1 MHRLYLAQCPLAGR
15 EAWNCRCLRHV
26 PAVILEQF
34 CRPGAGITDVSN
46 LVLAVAAFVGAAP
59 ASILPAGFLEAVE
72 SIFMQGLA
80 LVEAG
85 YQRAPALM
93 LVLSALLVLPA
104 VALVSFT
111 LQRSGRRKANR
122 AALRAAE
129 RRAEAGGGDWTR
141 EGLSGTTIPA
151 WPSQAWLTIEG
162 GRVATVPLAGQTIRI
177 GRHEDNDIRLA
188 DSSVHRYHAVIQRTS
203 EEGFVITDV
212 SGKDGNGIRING
224 ARAEQAQLVD
234 GDVIELGRAKLKFEN
249 APV

>member
-1 MHRLYLAQCPLAGR
+1 M
-15 EAWNCRCLRHV
+15 
-26 PAVILEQF
+26 
-34 CRPGAGITDVSN
+34 SN
-46 LVLAVAAFVGAAP
+46 LALAVAAIFGAAP
-59 ASILPAGFLEAVE
+59 AFILAAGFLEAVE

-122 AALRAAE
+122 AALRAAQ

-162 GRVATVPLAGQTIRI
+162 GRVGTVPLAGQTIRI

-188 DSSVHRYHAVIQRTS
+188 DSSVHRYHAVIQRTD

-212 SGKDGNGIRING
+212 SGKEGNGVRING
-224 ARAEQAQLVD
+224 ERAAQAQLVD
-234 GDVIELGRAKLKFEN
+234 GDLIELGRAKLKFEN

>member
-1 MHRLYLAQCPLAGR
+1 M
-15 EAWNCRCLRHV
+15 
-26 PAVILEQF
+26 
-34 CRPGAGITDVSN
+34 SN
-46 LVLAVAAFVGAAP
+46 LVVAVAAILGAAP
-59 ASILPAGFLEAVE
+59 VSVPAAGFLDAVE
-72 SIFMQGLA
+72 SIIVQGLA

-104 VALVSFT
+104 VALVSFA

-122 AALRAAE
+122 AALRAAQ

-162 GRVATVPLAGQTIRI
+162 GSVGTVPLAGQTIRI

-188 DSSVHRYHAVIQRTS
+188 DSSVHRYHAVIQRTD

-212 SGKDGNGIRING
+212 SGKEGNGVRING
-224 ARAEQAQLVD
+224 ERAAQAQLVD
-234 GDVIELGRAKLKFEN
+234 GDLIELGRAKLKFES

>member
-1 MHRLYLAQCPLAGR
+1 M
-15 EAWNCRCLRHV
+15 
-26 PAVILEQF
+26 
-34 CRPGAGITDVSN
+34 SN
-46 LVLAVAAFVGAAP
+46 LVVAVAAILGAAP
-59 ASILPAGFLEAVE
+59 VSVPAAGFLDAVE
-72 SIFMQGLA
+72 SIIVQGLA

-162 GRVATVPLAGQTIRI
+162 GRVGTVPLAGQTIRI

-188 DSSVHRYHAVIQRTS
+188 DSSVHRYHAVIQRTD

-212 SGKDGNGIRING
+212 SGKEGNGVRING
-224 ARAEQAQLVD
+224 ARAAQAQLVD
-234 GDVIELGRAKLKFEN
+234 GDLIELGRAKLKFES

>member
-1 MHRLYLAQCPLAGR
+1 MFLPSYWSSFAGLER
-15 EAWNCRCLRHV
+15 EL
-26 PAVILEQF
+26 
-34 CRPGAGITDVSN
+34 TDVSN
-46 LVLAVAAFVGAAP
+46 LALAVAAILGAAP
-59 ASILPAGFLEAVE
+59 ASILAAGFLEAVE

-93 LVLSALLVLPA
+93 LVLSALLVLPV

-111 LQRSGRRKANR
+111 AAIGAPQSEPGSPSRRCSAGRRQ
-122 AALRAAE
+122 
-129 RRAEAGGGDWTR
+129 GGDWTR

-162 GRVATVPLAGQTIRI
+162 GRVGTVPLAGQTIRI

-188 DSSVHRYHAVIQRTS
+188 DSSVHRYHAVIQRTD

-212 SGKDGNGIRING
+212 SGKEGNGVRING
-224 ARAEQAQLVD
+224 ARAAQAQLVD
-234 GDVIELGRAKLKFEN
+234 GDLIELGRAKLKFEN